1 MKKWILAA
9 VILMIAG
16 AVICFAAAASMG
28 FDLRRL
34 DTGKYE
40 TNTYEVGEPFTAVA
54 VDIDAGNVVIRP
66 SEDGACRVVCLEE
79 EKHRHE
85 VTVENGTLRIRRP
98 ERNEKWEKWVQFG
111 VSIRETEITVYLP
124 EGSYSALS
132 VQTDS
137 GDISIE
143 SLHVENIALETD
155 TGDIRLQS
163 IQCTGVLRGETDTG
177 EMHVQDVNC
186 GNLNSEGETG
196 NITLERVMISGN
208 CSIDRDTGDV
218 VFRDSDAGEI
228 SVETDSGDVTGTL
241 LSEKVFL
248 AETDT
253 GDVQVP
259 QTIQGGTCRIST
271 DTGDIRIEIR

>member
-1 MKKWILAA
+1 MKKWILTA
-9 VILMIAG
+9 VVLVIAG

-40 TNTYEVGEPFTAVA
+40 TNTYEVSEPFTAVA

-66 SEDGACRVVCLEE
+66 SEDGMCKVVCLEE
-79 EKHRHE
+79 EKQRHD
-85 VTVENGTLRIRRP
+85 VKVENGTLRIRHP
-98 ERNEKWEKWVQFG
+98 EWKEDFFHFG
-111 VSIRETEITVYLP
+111 VSIGETEITVYLP

-208 CSIDRDTGDV
+208 CSIDRDSGDV
-218 VFRDSDAGEI
+218 VFQDSDAGEI

-248 AETDT
+248 TETDT